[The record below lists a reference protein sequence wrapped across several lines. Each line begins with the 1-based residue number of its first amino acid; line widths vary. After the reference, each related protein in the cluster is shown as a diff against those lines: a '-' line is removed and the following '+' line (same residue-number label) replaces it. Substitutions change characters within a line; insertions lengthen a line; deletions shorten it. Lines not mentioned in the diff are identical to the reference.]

1 MVCCLQILNTFTF
14 TVQVYCTNVK
24 IIQVSLI
31 RFWNISILVMGM
43 LSRSNIWCF
52 DDTEPKIE
60 GDAPC
65 VVSCWRRMWQKEP
78 SKERSQPSEL
88 PCMVRLH
95 CSERWVSNTKIS
107 SPRWFFLNPAT
118 MPTTLHHIHAISSIS
133 IT

>member
-43 LSRSNIWCF
+43 LSRSNIWCLF
-52 DDTEPKIE
+52 DDNEPKIE
-60 GDAPC
+60 GVAPC
-65 VVSCWRRMWQKEP
+65 VWCLVDDGCDKR
-78 SKERSQPSEL
+78 KERSQSEL
-88 PCMVRLH
+88 PCMMVILH
-95 CSERWVSNTKIS
+95 CNEPWVSNTKIS

-118 MPTTLHHIHAISSIS
+118 MPTTLYHIHAISSIS

>member
-1 MVCCLQILNTFTF
+1 MVCYLQTLNTFTS
-14 TVQVYCTNVK
+14 TVQVFCTNVNF
-24 IIQVSLI
+24 IQVSLI
-31 RFWNISILVMGM
+31 MFRKISILVMGM

-65 VVSCWRRMWQKEP
+65 TVSCWFDDGCDKR
-78 SKERSQPSEL
+78 KERSQSEL
-88 PCMVRLH
+88 PCMVILH
-95 CSERWVSNTKIS
+95 CNEPWVSNTKIS